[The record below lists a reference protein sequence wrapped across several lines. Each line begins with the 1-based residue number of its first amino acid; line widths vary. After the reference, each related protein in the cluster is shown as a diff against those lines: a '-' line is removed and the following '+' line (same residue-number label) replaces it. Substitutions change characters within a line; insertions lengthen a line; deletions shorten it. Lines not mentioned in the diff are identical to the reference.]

1 VEDVSY
7 ERSRTSKQ
15 KTTTKKISDGVEDEE
30 GIEQIGRKRDR
41 NGTFFLFFFV
51 PL

>member
-7 ERSRTSKQ
+7 ESQKNKQ
-15 KTTTKKISDGVEDEE
+15 TKNNNKKISDGVEDEE